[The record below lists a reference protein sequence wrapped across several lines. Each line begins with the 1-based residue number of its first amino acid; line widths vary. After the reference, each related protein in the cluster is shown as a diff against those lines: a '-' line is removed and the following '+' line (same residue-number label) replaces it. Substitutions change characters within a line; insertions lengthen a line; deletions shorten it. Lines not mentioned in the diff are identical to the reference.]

1 MYALF
6 KHKSFNSKE
15 AEFKVICKIHGGGGY
30 QLVQVLYSSP
40 RVTGHGFGLAVAYH
54 KMKIE

>member
-1 MYALF
+1 MHTLF

-15 AEFKVICKIHGGGGY
+15 AKFKVACKIRRGGGY

-40 RVTGHGFGLAVAYH
+40 RVTVTVLDWQLHTTER
-54 KMKIE
+54 K

>member
-15 AEFKVICKIHGGGGY
+15 AEFKVMCKICGGRGY

-40 RVTGHGFGLAVAYH
+40 RVMVTVLDWQSHTT
-54 KMKIE
+54 KRK

>member
-15 AEFKVICKIHGGGGY
+15 SEFKVICKIRDGGGY
-30 QLVQVLYSSP
+30 QLAQVLYCSP
-40 RVTGHGFGLAVAYH
+40 RVTVTMSDWQSHTTER
-54 KMKIE
+54 K